1 MGVMGKLMS
10 TLKKLLSLVELAA
23 FSLLIFAASC
33 WNWSQVFITGS
44 VYYIDADCYAR
55 MTRVK
60 MVVEQP
66 GLIIQKHLFEN
77 YPDGIVSH
85 TTALLDYLIAGL
97 SLIFRPFSDNA
108 LDLAGAFISPLLGVL
123 TMGFLWFW
131 TRRAKLPY
139 RQAALLLFAISPIIG
154 HGFLLGRP
162 DHQSLVLL
170 LMAIALGAEWMLWER
185 PARAWSFISGA
196 ALGLG
201 MWVSLYEPLIIFAL
215 LMLLRVVFHRKT
227 LFNREILPGLGLAAG
242 IVLLSF
248 VVEGPPGGLPANAA
262 EFQSFKTWVATV
274 GEMHSLS
281 PLDPVLFQW
290 AGGLLLLSPVLLP
303 LAVFRSVPKRPLILI
318 VLLVFYG
325 LTLYQIRWGYFF
337 GLYFAMTVPLQL
349 AALRWKWLAWTV
361 YIIALWPVAGA
372 WDQQLFPSADERQAL
387 DKQRINAVLLREAST
402 HLNGPFMAPWWT
414 CPALAYWSGQNAV
427 AGSSHESLPGIVD
440 SARFFL
446 AEDPDEARAILEKR
460 GLEWVVAYEGE
471 SVVENASKVLNQPK
485 PAAPLAELLYSRPSQ
500 APGYLRFSY
509 QNPRLPYY
517 KVYRVE
523 TTRP

>member
-1 MGVMGKLMS
+1 MGVMENPMFA
-10 TLKKLLSLVELAA
+10 LKKLLSPLELTA
-23 FSLLIFAASC
+23 FSLLIFAAC
-33 WNWSQVFITGS
+33 YWNWPQVFITGGI
-44 VYYIDADCYAR
+44 YYIDADCYAR

-60 MVVEQP
+60 MVIEQP

-85 TTALLDYLIAGL
+85 TTAPLDYLIVGL
-97 SLIFRPFSDNA
+97 SLVFRPFSTNA
-108 LDLAGAFISPLLGVL
+108 LDLAGAFVSPLLGVL

-131 TRRAKLPY
+131 SRRAQLPY
-139 RQAALLLFAISPIIG
+139 RWAALFLFGISPIIG

-170 LMAIALGAEWMLWER
+170 LMAIALGAEWMLWQK
-185 PARAWSFISGA
+185 PSRAWSFISGA

-201 MWVSLYEPLIIFAL
+201 LWVSLYEPLIIFAL
-215 LMLLRVVFHRKT
+215 LMLLRVAFYRKT
-227 LFNREILPGLGLAAG
+227 LFTREILPGLGLGAG

-248 VVEGPPGGLPANAA
+248 LLEGPPGGLPANAA

-281 PLDPVLFQW
+281 PFDPVLFQW
-290 AGGLLLLSPVLLP
+290 AGGLLLLCPVLLP
-303 LAVFRSVPKRPLILI
+303 LAVFRSTAKCPAILI
-318 VLLVFYG
+318 VLVVLYG

-349 AALRWKWLAWTV
+349 TALRWKWLAWPV

-372 WDQQLFPSADERQAL
+372 WDQQLFPSKDEQQAL
-387 DKQRINAVLLREAST
+387 DKQRINAVLMRDAAAQLT
-402 HLNGPFMAPWWT
+402 GPFLAPWWT

-427 AGSSHESLPGIVD
+427 AGSSHESLPGIID
-440 SARFFL
+440 SARFFIT
-446 AEDPDEARAILEKR
+446 EDPAEAQAILQKR
-460 GLEWVVAYEGE
+460 GLQWVVAYEGE
-471 SVVENASKVLNQPK
+471 SVLENSSKVLSLPK
-485 PAAPLAELLYSRPSQ
+485 PTAPLAELLYSRPSQ
-500 APGYLRFSY
+500 APGFLKFSY

-517 KVYRVE
+517 KIYRVE
-523 TTRP
+523 PERP